1 MKQIALLT
9 LMVMLF
15 SCNTSK
21 ISPEPVTAHALAP
34 VIIYK
39 TKADYTQLVPI
50 TLNET
55 GDKVVSFPAP
65 SDLYSNGIL
74 AIPVQLDKGYLLD
87 IRGVHPHTAFTSYTY
102 EAYSQ
107 LETAPLVQDLMEKIA
122 DPDPFV
128 ELYDCGN
135 RSQFESMEKDLNKL
149 IRKKFKGT
157 KSLMK

>member
-1 MKQIALLT
+1 
-9 LMVMLF
+9 MVMMF

-21 ISPEPVTAHALAP
+21 INQESVAALAP

-39 TKADYTQLVPI
+39 TKADYSHLVPV

-55 GDKVVSFPAP
+55 GDKVVSYPAP
-65 SDLYSNGIL
+65 SDLYSKGIL
-74 AIPVQLDKGYLLD
+74 AIPVQLDEGYLLD
-87 IRGVHPHTAFTSYTY
+87 MRGVHPRTAFTSYTY
-102 EAYSQ
+102 ENYSQ
-107 LETAPLVQDLMEKIA
+107 LESAPSVQDLLNSIV
-122 DPDPFV
+122 DPDPFE

-135 RSQFESMEKDLNKL
+135 RSQFENMEKDLNKL

>member
-1 MKQIALLT
+1 MKQIALLILT
-9 LMVMLF
+9 VMMF

-21 ISPEPVTAHALAP
+21 ISQKPVAALAP

-39 TKADYTQLVPI
+39 TKADYSHLVPV

-55 GDKVVSFPAP
+55 GDKVVSYPAP

-102 EAYSQ
+102 ENYSQ
-107 LETAPLVQDLMEKIA
+107 LESAPSVQDLLNSIV
-122 DPDPFV
+122 DPDPFE

-135 RSQFESMEKDLNKL
+135 RSQFENMEKDLNKL
-149 IRKKFKGT
+149 IRKKFRDC